1 MTADQPTTA
10 VHICALLMLAGLR
23 LILVDIAIFEWLIIV
38 FVFVHFFSF
47 YCSPDLVSKF
57 LSHKG
62 I

>member
-10 VHICALLMLAGLR
+10 VLICALLMLAGLR

-38 FVFVHFFSF
+38 FVFVHLFSF
-47 YCSPDLVSKF
+47 HCSPDLVSKF